1 MWNKGE
7 EEECER
13 VRERDERSGSSQ
25 RREAAHTNHRG
36 LSQEL
41 LAHCWDTGRPS
52 CLRQREQA
60 VRGTRWSEGPGS
72 QRDQAVRGTRWSEG
86 PSGHKEQPA

>member
-60 VRGTRWSEGPGS
+60 VRGTRQSEGPGGQRDPVVTKNS
-72 QRDQAVRGTRWSEG
+72 QRKRKQATRES
-86 PSGHKEQPA
+86 QQ